1 MDYTGTYK
9 GETVPGAEAKGVAQ
23 IVGADFYID
32 GVADKLKGVKKG
44 DTFTVKSKLT
54 DAFRGLRVEK
64 STFTFTINDVQKTLS
79 TDRAMGK
86 KMRGWLQHC

>member
-9 GETVPGAEAKGVAQ
+9 GETVPGAEAKGVSQ

-54 DAFRGLRVEK
+54 DAIFGDYV
-64 STFTFTINDVQKTLS
+64 
-79 TDRAMGK
+79 GK
-86 KMRGWLQHC
+86 KPLLRLPSRMSRKHYRNRPMHG